1 MFHSYFCDFCFLFSI
16 FLALLFL
23 EVSFWVCPVC
33 PALSLRPS
41 VLYNVE
47 TTQPLELSSCMG
59 RWVEQAIGAA
69 SLVVRMEEEGK
80 WGNECAEHLKVS
92 IEGALPG

>member
-1 MFHSYFCDFCFLFSI
+1 
-16 FLALLFL
+16 
-23 EVSFWVCPVC
+23 
-33 PALSLRPS
+33 
-41 VLYNVE
+41 
-47 TTQPLELSSCMG
+47 MG

-92 IEGALPG
+92 IEGALPR

>member
-1 MFHSYFCDFCFLFSI
+1 
-16 FLALLFL
+16 
-23 EVSFWVCPVC
+23 
-33 PALSLRPS
+33 
-41 VLYNVE
+41 
-47 TTQPLELSSCMG
+47 MG

-80 WGNECAEHLKVS
+80 WGNECAEHLNVS